1 MRLSQG
7 QLNLLE
13 RCPRQFQ
20 HTYLDGIISP
30 TSLEQQERLS
40 SGSRFHLLMQQREL
54 GLPIDAI
61 VKEDEQLQGWMNG
74 FAIAATEILTPA
86 DGEFRES
93 EHCRTLQVE
102 KYLLTVIYDLFIARD
117 DTCQILDWKTY
128 PKPQDR
134 RKLAQNWQTLLY
146 QYVLAETSEYLPE
159 QISMTYW
166 FVQSDDKPQSL
177 TFNYSNTLH
186 QQVEKKLKQLLLQLT
201 NWLKRYEIGEQLFPQ
216 VVEGSKTCD
225 YCQFISRC
233 ERRSTKGSDRNSEP
247 DLSEQ
252 ENSTNTLPL
261 LANIQEVIIQ

>member
-40 SGSRFHLLMQQREL
+40 SGSCFHLLMQQREL

-61 VKEDEQLQGWMNG
+61 VKENEQLQGWMNAFTG
-74 FAIAATEILTPA
+74 AATEILTTA
-86 DGEFRES
+86 SDGEFRES

-102 KYLLTVIYDLFIARD
+102 EYLLTVIYDLFIARD

-146 QYVLAETSEYLPE
+146 QYVLAETS
-159 QISMTYW
+159 
-166 FVQSDDKPQSL
+166 
-177 TFNYSNTLH
+177 
-186 QQVEKKLKQLLLQLT
+186 
-201 NWLKRYEIGEQLFPQ
+201 
-216 VVEGSKTCD
+216 
-225 YCQFISRC
+225 
-233 ERRSTKGSDRNSEP
+233 
-247 DLSEQ
+247 
-252 ENSTNTLPL
+252 
-261 LANIQEVIIQ
+261 